1 MDQEGVTRPVL
12 VWSLGRILENDP
24 VAEIIGN
31 SKAKEKD
38 IQ

>member
-1 MDQEGVTRPVL
+1 MDQEGMKRLVL
-12 VWSLGRILENDP
+12 FWSLGRILEKDP

-31 SKAKEKD
+31 SRAKEKD